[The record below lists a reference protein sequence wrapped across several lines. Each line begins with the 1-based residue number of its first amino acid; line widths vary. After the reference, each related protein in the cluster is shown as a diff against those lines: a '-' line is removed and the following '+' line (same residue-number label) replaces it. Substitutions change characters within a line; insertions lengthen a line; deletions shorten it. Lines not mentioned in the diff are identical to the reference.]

1 MASFLEFRFF
11 GFLKTTVD
19 AHPRW
24 FWLKSVQLI
33 EGIGVA
39 RNLELMG
46 VCKVLKT
53 HVGLWRTGTTER
65 DGLLVVEH

>member
-1 MASFLEFRFF
+1 M
-11 GFLKTTVD
+11 
-19 AHPRW
+19 
-24 FWLKSVQLI
+24 
-33 EGIGVA
+33 
-39 RNLELMG
+39 ELMG